1 MCSLGGYSIKYEK
14 STFRN
19 CLPWADIP
27 YHQARN
33 ALRQEQ
39 EKSKSKPSYN
49 YNKKSLYRG
58 FFRILPQRAPI
69 QSPLHKHTPLTHS
82 PCPEQPPPPLPP
94 PSTSPPSTAP
104 HRGLSRGG
112 HAKRD
117 GDMRKPHPSSL
128 PPSPAPPGPPGP
140 SPTPISTPSPPGVSS
155 SAGRW
160 PACGELDRQRR
171 PFFFSKCKSVF
182 SKVSAVE

>member
-82 PCPEQPPPPLPP
+82 PCPEQPPPPSHPPPHPLRQPHHTGASPEEGTRRETETCVSPTPLPCPPPPPPRAPQGPHPP
-94 PSTSPPSTAP
+94 PSPPPLLQAYPPQREGGRPVGSWTD
-104 HRGLSRGG
+104 RGD
-112 HAKRD
+112 H
-117 GDMRKPHPSSL
+117 
-128 PPSPAPPGPPGP
+128 
-140 SPTPISTPSPPGVSS
+140 
-155 SAGRW
+155 
-160 PACGELDRQRR
+160 
-171 PFFFSKCKSVF
+171 FFFP
-182 SKVSAVE
+182 SASRCSQK